1 MQSPWLLWLTV
12 YDQYELIATEYA
24 AMFPDDFE
32 ARPFDQHFVASFAE
46 LVLRSGGERA
56 LDAGCGPGQ
65 ATAALARCGLSAE
78 GVDGSPAMV
87 AIARDRHPHLPFRV
101 ADMRELPY
109 PAASFAAVSAWYS
122 IIHTPVDVLPALFE
136 EFSRVLADPGWLLLG
151 FQTGAPTLTFDEAFG
166 RKVSMEFLR
175 HDVADVHDALRAA
188 SFTVYATATRSRLPG
203 LAETADQAFV
213 IARRSPV
220 QVE

>member
-87 AIARDRHPHLPFRV
+87 AIARDRYPHLSFRV
-101 ADMRELPY
+101 ADMR
-109 PAASFAAVSAWYS
+109 
-122 IIHTPVDVLPALFE
+122 
-136 EFSRVLADPGWLLLG
+136 
-151 FQTGAPTLTFDEAFG
+151 
-166 RKVSMEFLR
+166 
-175 HDVADVHDALRAA
+175 
-188 SFTVYATATRSRLPG
+188 
-203 LAETADQAFV
+203 
-213 IARRSPV
+213 
-220 QVE
+220 